1 MVTTFHW
8 EFSYLTEV
16 FCGTS
21 KDTRRPPAELLALA
35 FPQAM
40 SGTTWRGNKKHHKK
54 DRLLGLIMGQD
65 HILESKTPQAASTPF
80 FGWCW
85 GSWLEKPSEILQT
98 LTTVKALPSELVKH
112 KSFAESSLQ
121 IPRMTTLLIGC
132 YREGREI
139 GPLLSFSLQAITGR
153 CFLLSLGD
161 NEGLNA

>member
-40 SGTTWRGNKKHHKK
+40 SGTTWRGKKKHHKE

-65 HILESKTPQAASTPF
+65 HIRKQNP
-80 FGWCW
+80 
-85 GSWLEKPSEILQT
+85 
-98 LTTVKALPSELVKH
+98 
-112 KSFAESSLQ
+112 
-121 IPRMTTLLIGC
+121 
-132 YREGREI
+132 
-139 GPLLSFSLQAITGR
+139 TGR
-153 CFLLSLGD
+153 LHSILWMMLGIVTG
-161 NEGLNA
+161 EAK